1 MISRLDWLVD
11 PDTESVVSELRSYS
25 PRDAAMKAATRHE
38 KRICLVEVAT
48 GKLHVFRGE
57 RVPLAP
63 QEENSFTRRM
73 NLTSKPCVSK
83 LAYRNTGQ
91 PMTRHTVSLACE
103 SFRELLQ

>member
-1 MISRLDWLVD
+1 MSARLYWLLD

-38 KRICLVEVAT
+38 RRICLVEVTT
-48 GKLHVFRGE
+48 GKLHAFKGE

-63 QEENSFTRRM
+63 HEENAFTRRM
-73 NLTSKPCVSK
+73 NLSSKPCVTK

-91 PMTRHTVSLACE
+91 PMTRHTLGLACE
-103 SFRELLQ
+103 AFRELLS